1 MASSSSLLQD
11 WFAGNPLVWHISAAV
26 QFPLAEDEQ
35 ACKWLLHESSVLQ
48 SSATQAIP
56 AADLLALV
64 KFYDDS
70 GEYWKEARLLN
81 VFVSVTELP
90 KAEAIKHYKNI
101 VRMLGKVKEDKDDPN
116 EKERYAME
124 SGAALSVSLLEG
136 PGSADFQWAAGHMIA
151 MYKSG
156 KEMGAM
162 VKGVALFFLAFPLLG
177 VTPSLVDPTSAQRYE
192 GQQYFRESCRM
203 NVAAQV
209 RIRAPLKHTSPLWV
223 SGSQADEKR
232 PWMKLKYQFMSYTS
246 VHVFPCGKSKPAV
259 HFAIYEAQCLI

>member
-1 MASSSSLLQD
+1 MTSPSSLLQD

-26 QFPLAEDEQ
+26 RFPLAEDEQ

-64 KFYDDS
+64 KFYDDIA
-70 GEYWKEARLLN
+70 EYWKEARLLR
-81 VFVSVTELP
+81 VFASVTELP

-101 VRMLGKVKEDKDDPN
+101 GRVLGKIKQDKDDPN
-116 EKERYAME
+116 QKERYGME
-124 SGAALSVSLLEG
+124 GGAAYAVSLLAG
-136 PGSADFQWAAGHMIA
+136 VGSADYQWAAGHMIA

-162 VKGVALFFLAFPLLG
+162 AKAVALMFLAFPLLG
-177 VTPSLVDPTSAQRYE
+177 MTPLLVDPTSAQLYE
-192 GQQYFRESCRM
+192 GQQYMRECQRM
-203 NVAAQV
+203 NVLCQV
-209 RIRAPLKHTSPLWV
+209 RIRAPCKHTSPLWV

-232 PWMKLKYQFMSYTS
+232 PWMKLKWQFMSYTAFHF
-246 VHVFPCGKSKPAV
+246 VPCGKSEPDV
-259 HFAIYEAQCLI
+259 HFDNYEAGA